1 MIIDAIGVEQS
12 QKTDSHPLEKAPSLS
27 IKDVLQNITLG
38 QDTSEAML
46 STLANRLIRL
56 DRQINDKEKVQFSA
70 KAEGLSI
77 NQLVK
82 KLLNAHD
89 PDTLEEIEHKIH
101 VEKIGEAPLSIQA
114 AIEAEKQALIDDAVR
129 VFYSPEL
136 KDFIIDVHKK
146 YEQVV
151 DRVNIDTITHSGW
164 AKDAEAIATATIQ
177 DFTAWIESHKN
188 EITALQIF
196 YNQPYRRRELTYS
209 MIKQVFETL
218 KLEQPT
224 LTPMRV
230 WQAYEQLGKAKE
242 TPKGELMALVSL
254 TRSISGIDAE

>member
-101 VEKIGEAPLSIQA
+101 VEKIGEAPS
-114 AIEAEKQALIDDAVR
+114 
-129 VFYSPEL
+129 VFKPL
-136 KDFIIDVHKK
+136 LR
-146 YEQVV
+146 Q
-151 DRVNIDTITHSGW
+151 
-164 AKDAEAIATATIQ
+164 
-177 DFTAWIESHKN
+177 KN
-188 EITALQIF
+188 K
-196 YNQPYRRRELTYS
+196 P
-209 MIKQVFETL
+209 
-218 KLEQPT
+218 
-224 LTPMRV
+224 
-230 WQAYEQLGKAKE
+230 
-242 TPKGELMALVSL
+242 
-254 TRSISGIDAE
+254 